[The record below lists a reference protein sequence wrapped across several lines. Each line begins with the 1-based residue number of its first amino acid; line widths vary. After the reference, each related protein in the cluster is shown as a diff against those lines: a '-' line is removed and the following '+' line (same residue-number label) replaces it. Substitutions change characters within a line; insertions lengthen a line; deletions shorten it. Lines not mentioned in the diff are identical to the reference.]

1 MPNLELLRKLSR
13 FSVLK
18 LSLLIAAIVLIY
30 LFKINSALLTPNPQ
44 PTIIDNATTSS
55 VTLSLSEKINFT
67 ATATVISITDGDTV
81 HVSYPGMDNDTVRL
95 LAVNTLEKDSIDEK
109 ERCFARLATDF
120 TKTNLLNKKVLLF
133 SDQTQPKRDK
143 YNRMLAYIQVGGSP
157 ELFNETLMK
166 SGLAKTYK
174 ASPPAV
180 EWSKYETIRQAEE
193 SSKQGIWNPELC
205 TQSTF

>member
-1 MPNLELLRKLSR
+1 MPDLELLRKLSR

-18 LSLLIAAIVLIY
+18 LSLLIVVIILIY
-30 LFKINSALLTPNPQ
+30 IFKINPTLLTPNSQ
-44 PTIIDNATTSS
+44 PAVVENTVTSS
-55 VTLSLSEKINFT
+55 PTLSLSEKINFI
-67 ATATVISITDGDTV
+67 ATATVISITDGDTM
-81 HVSYPGMDNDTVRL
+81 HVSYPGMNNDIVRM
-95 LAVNTLEKDSIDEK
+95 LAVNTLEKDSVDER
-109 ERCFARLATDF
+109 ERCLARMATDF

-143 YNRMLAYIQVGGSP
+143 YNRMLAYVQVDGSL

-193 SSKQGIWNPELC
+193 SAKEGIWNPELC

>member
-1 MPNLELLRKLSR
+1 MPDLELLRKLSK

-30 LFKINSALLTPNPQ
+30 LFKINSTLPTPNIKPVNEENAD
-44 PTIIDNATTSS
+44 TISS
-55 VTLSLSEKINFT
+55 TLSLSEKINFT

-81 HVSYPGMDNDTVRL
+81 HVSYPGIDNDTVRL
-95 LAVNTLEKDSIDEK
+95 LAVNTLEKDSIDER

-143 YNRMLAYIQVGGSP
+143 YNRMLAYIQVDGNP

>member
-1 MPNLELLRKLSR
+1 M
-13 FSVLK
+13 
-18 LSLLIAAIVLIY
+18 
-30 LFKINSALLTPNPQ
+30 
-44 PTIIDNATTSS
+44 
-55 VTLSLSEKINFT
+55 
-67 ATATVISITDGDTV
+67 
-81 HVSYPGMDNDTVRL
+81 
-95 LAVNTLEKDSIDEK
+95 
-109 ERCFARLATDF
+109 ATDF
-120 TKTNLLNKKVLLF
+120 TKANLLNKKVLLF

-143 YNRMLAYIQVGGSP
+143 YNRMLAYVQVDGSL

-180 EWSKYETIRQAEE
+180 EWSKYETIRQTEE